1 MRIHVKE
8 GARPASLAAQTL
20 ARIDKEDVVW
30 VGRRKSPRVMQR
42 AVGLVV
48 AGRPGLRAWGYRDKG
63 ESVVI
68 LSVAEKFTDIG
79 FQTTARSEHY
89 RVTVDDAGE
98 PEFIVP
104 VSPTVD

>member
-30 VGRRKSPRVMQR
+30 VGRRKSPRIMQR

-48 AGRPGLRAWGYRDKG
+48 AGRPGLRAWGYRDNG

-68 LSVAEKFTDIG
+68 LSVAEEFTGTG

-89 RVTVDDAGE
+89 KVREVDGGELEAYRVDPVD
-98 PEFIVP
+98 
-104 VSPTVD
+104 